1 MVQVVLNFGLFSTV
15 MDEEREDVVVEESV
29 VSPDYEIPASYLENP
44 PPESLS
50 NLDEQLTK
58 VMFAY

>member
-1 MVQVVLNFGLFSTV
+1 
-15 MDEEREDVVVEESV
+15 MDEDKPIEDVVLEESV

-50 NLDEQLTK
+50 SLDEQLTK
-58 VMFAY
+58 VLFASNY